1 VPRRDRRPGAA
12 YNGGT
17 VIPPEAADPCQLVRD
32 VIVGRLA
39 GGSIRAVL
47 SDSRDGLLME
57 PSGRTADPYL
67 PRMHAHGSSVCWVV
81 AGQCVVEVPHHWV
94 RLDANHAL
102 LLRSGEEHR
111 IRPLPDLST
120 FDVLSWN
127 LSARGVRVVR
137 DAFAPPGRRRTDAFV
152 ELPAPVSPLLEG
164 ITRELE
170 VRRPHSDLFVCA
182 ALLETAARILRAR
195 AERGAPVAGTGTG
208 DALPAS
214 RSDSPPPPAPPGG
227 LRHRSGSQTD
237 WLVDQLARHLEASHA
252 ERITLHQLARAVGL
266 SPSYLTTLFR
276 RHTGRS
282 LMAYLGDVRHRE
294 AVALLR
300 TTDLDVV
307 RIADRVGYDD
317 PHYFAR
323 VFKAREGCGPAQ
335 YRRLV
340 RLAGA
345 GP

>member
-1 VPRRDRRPGAA
+1 V
-12 YNGGT
+12 T
-17 VIPPEAADPCQLVRD
+17 PPYATDPCQLVRD

-94 RLDANHAL
+94 RLDASHAL

-137 DAFAPPGRRRTDAFV
+137 DSFAPPGRRRMDAFV

-164 ITRELE
+164 IRRELE

-208 DALPAS
+208 DA
-214 RSDSPPPPAPPGG
+214 PPGG
-227 LRHRSGSQTD
+227 LRHRSGTQTD
-237 WLVDQLARHLEASHA
+237 GLVDQLARHVEASYA
-252 ERITLHQLARAVGL
+252 ERIMLRQLARAVGL

-276 RHTGRS
+276 RHTGKS

-300 TTDLDVV
+300 TTDLDVA

-340 RLAGA
+340 RLAGS